1 MVVVHSLT
9 KLITMSG
16 IKPKLY
22 LIPMGGFGNRMW
34 SYEIAYQINKK
45 FGYPWDIIMGTQFFP
60 EVKYLDF
67 PYVKQGEVKPTPIIK
82 SLEDVDITKDY
93 KIGSYAVKLYSE
105 LRGKEYTIDEPIT
118 LKDKSLEEEIKLKM
132 KDVIGV
138 HIRRG
143 DVLDESLNSNH
154 PNHGNQ
160 PIIPDNHYREVMS
173 KYKDK
178 KFYISTDGSWDEV
191 KFLYDEFNIINPYIV
206 KKTAPTSGTLRCK
219 HTFTKVEA
227 LDLFHLLHSE
237 EFIMGLSTWS
247 EWVQRQRRYENCK
260 VPPINFK

>member
-9 KLITMSG
+9 KLNMMNG

-34 SYEIAYQINKK
+34 SYEIAYQINRK
-45 FGYPWDIIMGTQFFP
+45 FGYPWDIIMDTQFFP

-67 PYVKQGEVKPTPIIK
+67 PYVKQGDMKPTPIIK
-82 SLEDVDITKDY
+82 SLEDIDTSKDY

-105 LRGKEYTIDEPIT
+105 LRGEEYTIDEPIT
-118 LKDKSLEEEIKLKM
+118 LKDKSLEDEIKLKM

-143 DVLDESLNSNH
+143 DVTDALNPS
-154 PNHGNQ
+154 HGAYGIQ
-160 PIIPDNHYREVMS
+160 PMVYDDYYRTTMNE
-173 KYKDK
+173 YKDK
-178 KFYISTDGSWDEV
+178 KFYISTDGSWEEAKWLWEEFDVINDYV
-191 KFLYDEFNIINPYIV
+191 KVRTRPKNYVFPF
-206 KKTAPTSGTLRCK
+206 S
-219 HTFTKVEA
+219 KVEA

-247 EWVQRQRRYENCK
+247 EWIQRQRQYIKCI

>member
-1 MVVVHSLT
+1 MN
-9 KLITMSG
+9 G

-34 SYEIAYQINKK
+34 SYEIAYQINRK
-45 FGYPWDIIMGTQFFP
+45 FGYPWDIIMDTQFFP

-67 PYVKQGEVKPTPIIK
+67 PYVKQGEMKPTPIIK
-82 SLEDVDITKDY
+82 SLKDIDTSKDY

-105 LRGKEYTIDEPIT
+105 LRGEEYTIDEPIT
-118 LKDKSLEEEIKLKM
+118 LKDKSLEDEIKLKM

-143 DVLDESLNSNH
+143 DVVDEMN
-154 PNHGNQ
+154 PNHGGHGIQ
-160 PIIPDNHYREVMS
+160 PMIDDDYYRTTMNE
-173 KYKDK
+173 YKDK
-178 KFYISTDGSWDEV
+178 KFYISTDGTWEETKWLWEEFDVINDYV
-191 KFLYDEFNIINPYIV
+191 KVRTRPKNYVFPF
-206 KKTAPTSGTLRCK
+206 S
-219 HTFTKVEA
+219 KVEA

-237 EFIMGLSTWS
+237 VFIMGLSTWS
-247 EWVQRQRRYENCK
+247 EWVQRQRRNVNCK

>member
-1 MVVVHSLT
+1 M
-9 KLITMSG
+9 
-16 IKPKLY
+16 PNLY
-22 LIPMGGFGNRMW
+22 LLPMGGFGNRMW

-45 FGYPWDIIMGTQFFP
+45 FGYPWDIIMDTQFFP

-67 PYVKQGEVKPTPIIK
+67 PYVKQGEMKPTPIIK
-82 SLEDVDITKDY
+82 SLEDVDTTKDY
-93 KIGSYAVKLYSE
+93 KIGGYAVKLYSE
-105 LRGKEYTIDEPIT
+105 LRGDYKVEEPIT

-143 DVLDESLNSNH
+143 DVTDELSPNH

-160 PIIPDNHYREVMS
+160 PMIDDNYYRNIMRE
-173 KYKDK
+173 YKDK
-178 KFYISTDGSWDEV
+178 KFYISTDGTWEET
-191 KFLYDEFNIINPYIV
+191 KWLWEEFDIINEWTETIRNAFH
-206 KKTAPTSGTLRCK
+206 TFNGTFP
-219 HTFTKVEA
+219 FTKVEA

-247 EWVQRQRRYENCK
+247 EWVQRQRRYIKCI